1 MANDD
6 YKSRISRLIRQLP
19 FDIREDWEATGR
31 APTLASSEFLTNKQ
45 QGDWAE
51 RLVLETINKS
61 LPTYTALRYGKSD
74 DLAAGGPGFADFYAA
89 YLQELNRIGKAP
101 DILIFDRSLCPAAD
115 VLELEES
122 AVSSAVA
129 AIEVRSSSFLANKY
143 ADFMEQRTRNALH
156 ECESLCRQLL
166 APPYAALL
174 KEKNETL
181 CNILRNATPETFK
194 ELDFRAV
201 HYSSSPQLEQMSGLL
216 KALKV
221 QIKLL
226 HRRDY
231 LSITPKLEDLA
242 LVNRW
247 VQSFGVRH
255 FYLQVFF
262 DKAYLISFE
271 EILAIVSNPDNEG
284 TVFSVERDVKNQQKT
299 TLKINVR
306 IGKELLG
313 RIEMPEHSSE
323 LKELER
329 GRLLYYVTFSGG
341 RGYLDPNVF
350 DKEVIGDAA

>member
-1 MANDD
+1 MAEHYRN
-6 YKSRISRLIRQLP
+6 RISRLIRQLP
-19 FDIREDWEATGR
+19 FDIGEDWEATGR

-51 RLVLETINKS
+51 KIVLEAINNAS
-61 LPTYTALRYGKSD
+61 PGYTAVRYGKSD
-74 DLAAGGPGFADFYAA
+74 DLAAGDPGFADFYTA

-101 DILIFDRSLCPAAD
+101 DILIFDRSLCPAPD
-115 VLELEES
+115 TMELDES
-122 AVSSAVA
+122 AVVSAVA

-143 ADFMEQRTRNALH
+143 ADFMERRTRNALQD
-156 ECESLCRQLL
+156 CESLCRQLL
-166 APPYAALL
+166 APPYATLL
-174 KEKNETL
+174 KGKNETL
-181 CNILRNATPETFK
+181 YKILRNATPETFK

-201 HYSSSPQLEQMSGLL
+201 HYSSSPQLERMSRLL
-216 KALKV
+216 KALKAR
-221 QIKLL
+221 IKLL

-231 LSITPKLEDLA
+231 LGITPKLEDLA

-247 VQSFGVRH
+247 IQSFGVRH

-271 EILAIVSNPDNEG
+271 EILAIASDSNNEG

-299 TLKINVR
+299 TLKINVK

-329 GRLLYYVTFSGG
+329 GRLLYYVAFSGG
-341 RGYLDPNVF
+341 RGYLDADVF
-350 DKEVIGDAA
+350 DKEVIGNAG

>member
-1 MANDD
+1 MVED
-6 YKSRISRLIRQLP
+6 YRSRISRLIRKLP
-19 FDIREDWEATGR
+19 FDIEEDWEMTGR

-51 RLVLETINKS
+51 RIVLEAINNSS
-61 LPTYTALRYGKSD
+61 LDYTAMSYGKSD
-74 DLAAGGPGFADFYAA
+74 DLAAGDPGFTDFYAD
-89 YLQELNRIGKAP
+89 YLRELNRIGKAP
-101 DILIFDRSLCPAAD
+101 DILIFDRALRPAAD
-115 VLELEES
+115 IEELDKS
-122 AVSSAVA
+122 TVSSAVA

-143 ADFMEQRTRNALH
+143 ADFMEQRTRNALR
-156 ECESLCRQLL
+156 ECESLCKRLL
-166 APPYAALL
+166 APPYATLL
-174 KEKNETL
+174 KGKNETL
-181 CNILRNATPETFK
+181 YNILCNATPETFK

-201 HYSSSPQLEQMSGLL
+201 HYSSSSQLEQMSRLL

-226 HRRDY
+226 HKRDY

-247 VQSFGVRH
+247 IQSFGVRH

-271 EILAIVSNPDNEG
+271 EILALASNSDNEG
-284 TVFSVERDVKNQQKT
+284 AVFSVERDVKNQQKT
-299 TLKINVR
+299 TLKINVK

-350 DKEVIGDAA
+350 NKEVIGDAR

>member
-1 MANDD
+1 MEED
-6 YKSRISRLIRQLP
+6 YRNRISRLIRELP
-19 FDIREDWEATGR
+19 FDIEEDWEMTGR
-31 APTLASSEFLTNKQ
+31 APTLASSAFLTNKQ

-51 RLVLETINKS
+51 RIVLEAINSSS
-61 LPTYTALRYGKSD
+61 LGYTAVRYGKSD
-74 DLAAGGPGFADFYAA
+74 DLAAGDPGFADFYAA
-89 YLQELNRIGKAP
+89 YLRELNRIGKAP
-101 DILIFDRSLCPAAD
+101 DILIFDRSLCPSAD
-115 VLELEES
+115 AMELDES
-122 AVSSAVA
+122 TVSSAVA
-129 AIEVRSSSFLANKY
+129 AIEVRSSSFLANRY
-143 ADFMEQRTRNALH
+143 ADFMEQRTRHALL

-166 APPYAALL
+166 APPYSSLL

-181 CNILRNATPETFK
+181 YRILHSATPETFK

-201 HYSSSPQLEQMSGLL
+201 SYSSSPQLERMSRLL
-216 KALKV
+216 KALKA

-226 HRRDY
+226 HKRDY

-247 VQSFGVRH
+247 IQAFGVRH

-271 EILAIVSNPDNEG
+271 EILAIASNPDNEG

-299 TLKINVR
+299 TLKINVK
-306 IGKELLG
+306 IGRELLG

-323 LKELER
+323 LKLLER

-341 RGYLDPNVF
+341 RGYLDPKVF
-350 DKEVIGDAA
+350 DKEVIGDAG

>member
-1 MANDD
+1 MEED
-6 YKSRISRLIRQLP
+6 YRNRISRLIRELP
-19 FDIREDWEATGR
+19 FDIEEDWEMTGR
-31 APTLASSEFLTNKQ
+31 APTLASSAFLTNKQ

-51 RLVLETINKS
+51 RIVLEAINS
-61 LPTYTALRYGKSD
+61 SSPGYTAVRYGESD
-74 DLAAGGPGFADFYAA
+74 DLAAGDPGFADFYAA
-89 YLQELNRIGKAP
+89 YLRELNRIGKAP

-115 VLELEES
+115 AMELDES
-122 AVSSAVA
+122 TVSAAVA
-129 AIEVRSSSFLANKY
+129 AIEVRSSSFLANRY
-143 ADFMEQRTRNALH
+143 ADFMEQRTRNALV

-166 APPYAALL
+166 APPYSSLL

-181 CNILRNATPETFK
+181 YKILRDATPETFK

-201 HYSSSPQLEQMSGLL
+201 SYSSSPQLERMSRLL
-216 KALKV
+216 KALKA
-221 QIKLL
+221 QIRLL
-226 HRRDY
+226 HKRDY

-247 VQSFGVRH
+247 IQSFGVRH

-271 EILAIVSNPDNEG
+271 EILAIASNPDNEG

-299 TLKINVR
+299 TLKINVK
-306 IGKELLG
+306 IGRELLG

-323 LKELER
+323 LKLLER

-341 RGYLDPNVF
+341 RGYLDPKVF
-350 DKEVIGDAA
+350 DKEVIGDAG

>member
-1 MANDD
+1 MAEG
-6 YKSRISRLIRQLP
+6 YRSRISRLISNLP
-19 FDIREDWEATGR
+19 FDVGTDWEAVGR

-51 RLVLETINKS
+51 RIVLEAINNS
-61 LPTYTALRYGKSD
+61 SPEHFAVMYGKSD
-74 DLAAGGPGFADFYAA
+74 DLAAGDPGFADFYAA
-89 YLQELNRIGKAP
+89 YLRELNRIGKAP
-101 DILIFDRSLCPAAD
+101 DILIFERPSAPAGSTLRMD
-115 VLELEES
+115 ES
-122 AVSSAVA
+122 TVSSAIA
-129 AIEVRSSSFLANKY
+129 AIEVRSSSFLANRY
-143 ADFMEQRTRNALH
+143 ADFMERRTRNALA
-156 ECESLCRQLL
+156 ECESVCKELL
-166 APPYAALL
+166 APPYSTLL
-174 KEKNETL
+174 EEKNETL
-181 CNILRNATPETFK
+181 YKILCNATPETFK

-201 HYSSSPQLEQMSGLL
+201 HWSSSPQLEQMSRLL
-216 KALKV
+216 KALKK

-226 HRRDY
+226 HKRDY
-231 LSITPKLEDLA
+231 LGITPKLEDLA

-247 VQSFGVRH
+247 IQSFGVRH

-262 DKAYLISFE
+262 DKAYLIPFE
-271 EILAIVSNPDNEG
+271 EILAIASNSDNEG

-341 RGYLDPNVF
+341 RGYLDSDVF
-350 DKEVIGDAA
+350 YKEVVGDAG